1 VSVFGFVETPPLSAG
16 AEVVTPADP
25 PQDFG
30 RMRPLAQA
38 GVQGRER
45 LDSRFHGNDGRSP
58 FVLSVLLVAAIL
70 PGCNSEVLQ
79 KQAEQLKKQD
89 EEIARQRAEINAL
102 LATQK
107 VQEQQRRDCNRA
119 FREFFDK
126 AQAAS
131 DRDTAIALYRE
142 GLALC
147 PDDDVAHYELGKI
160 LMDTGQTREAENEF
174 EAALKINPGFV
185 DAKKQLDS
193 IRKSK

>member
-16 AEVVTPADP
+16 AEVVTPAE
-25 PQDFG
+25 
-30 RMRPLAQA
+30 A

-45 LDSRFHGNDGRSP
+45 LDSRFHGNAGRSP

-70 PGCNSEVLQ
+70 PACNSEVLQ

-126 AQAAS
+126 AQGAS

-147 PDDDVAHYELGKI
+147 PDDDVAHYELGKT